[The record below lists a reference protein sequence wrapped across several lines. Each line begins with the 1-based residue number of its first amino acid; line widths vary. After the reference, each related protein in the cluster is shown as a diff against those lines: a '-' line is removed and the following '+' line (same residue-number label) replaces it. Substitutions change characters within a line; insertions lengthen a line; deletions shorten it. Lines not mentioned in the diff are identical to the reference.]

1 MIQMTSDDLF
11 DAISHP
17 LRIEILK
24 TLAKGSMRFADLKR
38 KFKIESSGQL
48 DFHLKKMNILLV
60 TNPLGEYE
68 LNERGFSALRAVHI
82 VAHHGW
88 QRRAWFV
95 NVFMYIL
102 INGIFLLFSTPLWW
116 LVFITYTAWIVF
128 YSYWTFI
135 RRKVRLR
142 SVEDESKERT

>member
-1 MIQMTSDDLF
+1 MTSDDLF

-24 TLAKGSMRFADLKR
+24 TLARGPMRFADLKR

-48 DFHLKKMNILLV
+48 DFHLKKMEILLA
-60 TNPLGEYE
+60 TNQLGEYE
-68 LNERGFSALRAVHI
+68 LNEKGFSALRAVHI

-95 NVFMYIL
+95 NVFMYVFINSIIL
-102 INGIFLLFSTPLWW
+102 LASTPLWW
-116 LVFITYTAWIVF
+116 LVVIPYTAWIVF

-135 RRKVRLR
+135 KRKVKLR
-142 SVEDESKERT
+142 SSNNEKGGE

>member
-1 MIQMTSDDLF
+1 MTSDDLF

-24 TLAKGSMRFADLKR
+24 TLSEKPMRFADLKR
-38 KFKIESSGQL
+38 RFKIESSGQL
-48 DFHLKKMNILLV
+48 DFHLKKMDILLV
-60 TNPLGEYE
+60 TNQMGEYE
-68 LNERGFSALRAVHI
+68 LNERGFSALRAVRI

-102 INGIFLLFSTPLWW
+102 INSIILLSSTPLWW
-116 LVFITYTAWIVF
+116 FAFIPYTAWIVF
-128 YSYWTFI
+128 YSYWTFVK
-135 RRKVRLR
+135 RKVRLR
-142 SVEDESKERT
+142 SDEDDSKESF